1 MHLVLA
7 KNIWYNVE
15 KCRDN
20 ETERKKTMEKKSLAK
35 IFKSF
40 GKKAKIVLWAGVGV
54 LVLAVICVAIFAPSG
69 ETTFS
74 VKTSLKEVLESSE
87 MSTSEYTYNSIV
99 KVPIDPS
106 KPMEDNN
113 VKYQIAY
120 KGTVKSGFD
129 FKKID
134 TVEKDDSII
143 VIIPK
148 IEIQSVNVD
157 TNLEYIF
164 TKEKYDTEKTYAE
177 AYSACCKD
185 LEEKAKAN
193 KTLFTT
199 AIDSAVETLTAITKP
214 FEKQLEE
221 GKTIQIVYIDNY
233 VPEVE

>member
-1 MHLVLA
+1 
-7 KNIWYNVE
+7 
-15 KCRDN
+15 
-20 ETERKKTMEKKSLAK
+20 MEKKSLTEVFKNFSKNTK
-35 IFKSF
+35 I
-40 GKKAKIVLWAGVGV
+40 ALWAGIGL
-54 LVLAVICVAIFAPSG
+54 LVAVIVCVAIFAPSG

-87 MSTSEYTYNSIV
+87 LSTSEYTYNSIV
-99 KVPIDPS
+99 KVPIDSS
-106 KPMEDNN
+106 KPTEENN

-134 TVEKDDSII
+134 IVEKEDSVI

-148 IEIQSVNVD
+148 ITIQSVNVNTD
-157 TNLEYIF
+157 LEYIF

-177 AYSACCKD
+177 AYNACCKD

-193 KTLFTT
+193 KTLFST
-199 AIDSAVETLTAITKP
+199 AVDSAIETVTVITKP

-221 GKTIQIVYIDNY
+221 GKTFQIVYIDNY
-233 VPEVE
+233 TQEVE